1 MNMIYVTIE
10 TLKGGR
16 RVLRAAPDGRRAFSS
31 HSSAVRNSERWRG
44 WGNTVSTHSFV
55 DLPAAEAYV
64 AGQNASN
71 ATAKA
76 RLNDRIQEPA

>member
-1 MNMIYVTIE
+1 MIYVTIE

-31 HSSAVRNSERWRG
+31 HSTAVRNSERWRG
-44 WGNTVSTHSFV
+44 WGNTVATHSFV
-55 DLPAAEAYV
+55 DLPAAEAYI
-64 AGQNASN
+64 AGQNASA

-76 RLNDRIQEPA
+76 RNNDRVQEAA